1 MIMKNDAFMPLC
13 IMLPKMSAYGKDVDR
28 TKYMSF
34 MIKDNK
40 LPEKHNKIWDD
51 SESVYHEKFSQ
62 IVGSNF

>member
-1 MIMKNDAFMPLC
+1 MRRWSWKSYAFVYYASKNEC
-13 IMLPKMSAYGKDVDR
+13 IWKDVDR